1 MPRNGFNAPGA
12 ASVGSYSHVVAID
25 GFYYLS
31 GQTPLDPPTSA
42 LVVGTIADQTRQCFA
57 NLGAVLDAA
66 GLTLDNVIKCNTYLT
81 DMNDFAEYDAVYR
94 SYFEEPF
101 PARTTVQVAGL
112 PMGAQIEI
120 EMIAHT

>member
-12 ASVGSYSHVVAID
+12 ASVGAYSHAVEVG

-31 GQTPLDPPTSA
+31 GQTPLDPPSHA
-42 LVVGTIADQTRQCFA
+42 LVTGSIADQTRQCFS
-57 NLGAVLDAA
+57 NLIAVLETA

-94 SYFEEPF
+94 TYFTEPF

-112 PMGAQIEI
+112 PLGAHIEI
-120 EMIAHT
+120 EMIAHA

>member
-1 MPRNGFNAPGA
+1 MPRNGFNAHGA
-12 ASVGSYSHVVAID
+12 ASLGAYSHVVAID

-31 GQTPLDPPTSA
+31 GQTPMDPPTSA
-42 LVVGTIADQTRQCFA
+42 LVVGSIADQTRQCMA
-57 NLGAVLDAA
+57 NLVAVLEAA

-94 SYFEEPF
+94 SYFAEPF

-120 EMIAHT
+120 EMVAHD